1 MSKTGPN
8 SVILRKTVEIQTVAP
23 LGGGGSGREQ
33 VNSMVG
39 IMAEKYNV
47 PANSLG
53 ELKKIVAGYASSSAS
68 MSLGDASKAT
78 GMHTTKISGNARFL
92 VDLGFLTGGASK
104 QATDTARKYSRAV
117 EYKQEEVAQKL
128 LAEAVKKQEFLSGLV
143 STVRIRDGMCVDEFT
158 KHVLYV
164 ADQKNTQQNRTG
176 ARAIA
181 DLLVEAG
188 MLNENDGKLTVA
200 VTPPADE
207 KENEALSP
215 PDVKPPKVD
224 PSQPEGKIV
233 YKEVRNK
240 QPNVTINITLQIPEV
255 DDPDV
260 YDRFFKAM
268 KDNLFP
274 DD

>member
-1 MSKTGPN
+1 
-8 SVILRKTVEIQTVAP
+8 
-23 LGGGGSGREQ
+23 
-33 VNSMVG
+33 
-39 IMAEKYNV
+39 MAEKHNV

-53 ELKKIVAGYASSSAS
+53 ELKKIVAGYASTNSA
-68 MSLGDASKAT
+68 MSLADASKAT
-78 GMHTTKISGNARFL
+78 GMQRTKISGNAKFL
-92 VDLGFLTGGASK
+92 VDLGFIKGGNSK
-104 QATDTARKYSRAV
+104 QATDIARKYSRAV
-117 EYKQEEVAQKL
+117 EHKQEEVAQKL
-128 LAEAVKKQEFLSGLV
+128 LADAVKQNEFLSGLV
-143 STVRIRDGMCVDEFT
+143 STVRIRDGMTVDEFT

-164 ADQKNTQQNRTG
+164 ADKKNTPQNRTG
-176 ARAIA
+176 ARTIA
-181 DLLVEAG
+181 DLLVDSG
-188 MLNENDGKLTVA
+188 VLNESDGKLTVA

-207 KENEALSP
+207 NENGEP
-215 PDVKPPKVD
+215 TIPDVKPPKVD
-224 PSQPEGKIV
+224 PPKPEDKIV